1 MKKKSQM
8 KSSVYFTKEKAV
20 EKETK
25 EETIKEEKTVSKEI
39 KLDEIEKRI
48 DELIGKK

>member
-1 MKKKSQM
+1 M
-8 KSSVYFTKEKAV
+8 KSSIYYTKEKKV

-25 EETIKEEKTVSKEI
+25 EETIKEEKTDSKDI